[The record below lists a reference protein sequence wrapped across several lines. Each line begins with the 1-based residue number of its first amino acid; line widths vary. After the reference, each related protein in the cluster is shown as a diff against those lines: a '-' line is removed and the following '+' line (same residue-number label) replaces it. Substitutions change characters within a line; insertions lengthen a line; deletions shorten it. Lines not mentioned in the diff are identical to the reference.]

1 MAESAQNRRLLTALR
16 AAAVLIIVTG
26 LNDVIAGAIP
36 RYEPLYLY
44 LFAIALVVWLD
55 GVILGALTAAGAVA
69 FYALLFMT
77 RPMALSAAL
86 LVPLGEAFATV
97 LVVGIIRGIF
107 RARRRAAPA
116 PEVISRP
123 VQPLLPPPPVAFDN
137 SEVLTAIDELRNE
150 LRTVVGDLA
159 STRDREALLERTANE
174 EREAL
179 LTRVHLAEE
188 ENARLVRLAD
198 TERAERD
205 HLEAAARSFE
215 AMTREREA
223 LARDEREAN
232 TRALASARS
241 EAEANALALAAA
253 RNEIETSARAVKATR
268 NAAEANARA
277 LANARDEADTNAR
290 ALAETRKEVEAVRAE
305 LEASRTERDASR
317 TENDTLRGEIG
328 RLRGA
333 VEASHAELVSQGRDL
348 TALNAAAEE
357 LHRTIEIER
366 TRGDEER
373 RLRMTASERIED
385 LERAV
390 AELERTIAGLER
402 TAEGER
408 AARKS
413 EEASSHERVTQA
425 EQTLADERALRER
438 LEVDAATRDAEA
450 GTLRARIGELEQG
463 LGELAGT
470 HGDVES
476 GLRARIEE
484 LEAELREGTAEREAH
499 RTETAALRAQI
510 EDLEQSIAGAAT
522 DFDLKLN
529 TIVTHLAQDHEAD
542 LGREME
548 AKEEA
553 RAEVRGLTLRL
564 SSLQKKVEE
573 EEQTVM
579 ARVREAEERH
589 RRASDDAARQLAETR
604 AAAQRE
610 IDRLRGRIAEIEAAR
625 AQRPPAIGGG
635 TRRRVLIAHPD
646 PDLRMSARA
655 SLERAGYEILSAG
668 DGLEALRTA
677 NAESPDVVIADAVMP
692 RMDGRELCQLLK
704 SQQKTAHIRVILLTK
719 SADEPHKGDLP
730 PDGILRKPVPL
741 EMLKS
746 TLAALLGPPAQL

>member
-1 MAESAQNRRLLTALR
+1 VAESAQNRRLLTALR

>member
-1 MAESAQNRRLLTALR
+1 VAESAQNRRLLTALR
-16 AAAVLIIVTG
+16 AAAILIIATG
-26 LNDVIAGAIP
+26 LNDVIAGAVP

-44 LFAIALVVWLD
+44 LGALALVVWLD
-55 GVILGALTAAGAVA
+55 GVILGALTAAGAIA

-77 RPMALSAAL
+77 RSAAL
-86 LVPLGEAFATV
+86 STALLLPLGEAFATV
-97 LVVGIIRGIF
+97 LMAGIVRGIF
-107 RARRRAAPA
+107 RARRRAAP

-123 VQPLLPPPPVAFDN
+123 VQPLLPPPPIAPDN
-137 SEVLTAIDELRNE
+137 SEVLTAIDELRHE
-150 LRTVVGDLA
+150 LRTAVGDLA
-159 STRDREALLERTANE
+159 FARDREALLERTANDA
-174 EREAL
+174 REAL
-179 LTRVHLAEE
+179 LTRVRLTEE

-223 LARDEREAN
+223 LARDERETNA
-232 TRALASARS
+232 RALASART

-253 RNEIETSARAVKATR
+253 RAEIETSARAVKATR

-277 LANARDEADTNAR
+277 LAHARDEADTNAR
-290 ALAETRKEVEAVRAE
+290 ALAEARKE
-305 LEASRTERDASR
+305 
-317 TENDTLRGEIG
+317 
-328 RLRGA
+328 

-348 TALNAAAEE
+348 TALNAAAAE

-373 RLRMTASERIED
+373 TLRMTASARIE
-385 LERAV
+385 
-390 AELERTIAGLER
+390 ELERTIAELERAIAGLER
-402 TAEGER
+402 ALEGER
-408 AARKS
+408 AAHDS
-413 EEASSHERVTQA
+413 
-425 EQTLADERALRER
+425 
-438 LEVDAATRDAEA
+438 EA

-463 LGELAGT
+463 LGEMAGT

-476 GLRARIEE
+476 QLRTRIEE
-484 LEAELREGTAEREAH
+484 LE
-499 RTETAALRAQI
+499 
-510 EDLEQSIAGAAT
+510 QSLAGAGT
-522 DFDLKLN
+522 EFDLKLN
-529 TIVTHLAQDHEAD
+529 TIVTHLAEDHEAD
-542 LGREME
+542 LGRAME

-553 RAEVRGLTLRL
+553 RAEVRSLTLRL

-579 ARVREAEERH
+579 ARVRETEERY
-589 RRASDDAARQLAETR
+589 RRSVDDATRQLAETR

-625 AQRPPAIGGG
+625 AQPPPAIGG

-677 NAESPDVVIADAVMP
+677 NAENPDVVIADAVMP
-692 RMDGRELCQLLK
+692 KMDGRELCQLLK
-704 SQQKTAHIRVILLTK
+704 SQEKTAHIRVILLTR
-719 SADEPHKGDLP
+719 STDEPHKGDLP

-741 EMLKS
+741 EMLKA
-746 TLAALLGPPAQL
+746 TLASLLGGPPAQL